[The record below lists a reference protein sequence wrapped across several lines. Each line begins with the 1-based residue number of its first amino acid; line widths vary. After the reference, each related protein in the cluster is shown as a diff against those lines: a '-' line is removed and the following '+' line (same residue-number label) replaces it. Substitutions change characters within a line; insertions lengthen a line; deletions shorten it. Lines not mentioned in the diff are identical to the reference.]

1 MGINCGILGLPN
13 VGKSTLFNALTA
25 AKAHVANYPFC
36 TIDPN
41 IGIVPVPDSRLQKL
55 VEHYQPKKET
65 PATVEFVDIA
75 GLVKGASQG
84 EGLGNKFLSNVREV
98 NALIHVVRCF
108 EDPDVVHVH
117 GEVNPVYDIEIIET
131 ELALAD
137 LETLLKRIDRT
148 EKKKKTGD
156 KAAQR
161 ESEFLLKV
169 KSLIEA
175 GKPVEKT
182 SPEETTWLKE
192 YNLLTTK
199 PVLYVANVSENEIKT
214 GNRWVDQIKE
224 IAKKKNMDYVMVSG
238 AIEAEIA
245 PLAPEEKKEYLAELG
260 LEESG
265 LARLIRKAYQILKLV
280 TFFTAGKDEC
290 RAWTI
295 KKGTMAP
302 QAAGQIHS
310 DIEKGFIRAEVFSYD
325 DLVVCKSEAAIKEK
339 GLLRLE
345 GKEYA
350 VQDGD
355 VVYFRFNV

>member
-25 AKAHVANYPFC
+25 AKAQVANYPFC

-41 IGIVPVPDSRLQKL
+41 VGIVAVPDARLRKL
-55 VEHYQPKKET
+55 SELYQPKKET

-84 EGLGNKFLSNVREV
+84 EGLGNKFLSHVREV
-98 NALIHVVRCF
+98 NALVHVVRCF

-117 GEVNPVYDIEIIET
+117 GEVNPVHDIEIIET

-137 LETLLKRIDRT
+137 LEALLKRIERT

-156 KAAQR
+156 KAAVR
-161 ESEFLLKV
+161 EIEFLHRLKI
-169 KSLIEA
+169 SL
-175 GKPVEKT
+175 EKGESVGET
-182 SPEETTWLKE
+182 SAEEKLWLKE

-199 PVLYVANVSENEIKT
+199 PVLYLANVSEKDIHT
-214 GNRWVDQIKE
+214 GNKWLEQVKE
-224 IAKKKNMDYVMVSG
+224 VAAKKKTDFVVVSG

-245 PLAPEEKKEYLAELG
+245 TLSPDDKKEYLSELG

-265 LARLIRKAYQILKLV
+265 LARLIRKAYQILNLI

-295 KKGTMAP
+295 LKGTRAP

-310 DIEKGFIRAEVFSYD
+310 DIEKGFIRAEVFKFE
-325 DLVVCKSEAAIKEK
+325 DLVVHKTEAAIKEK

-345 GKEYA
+345 GKEYL

>member
-25 AKAHVANYPFC
+25 AKAQVANYPFC

-41 IGIVPVPDSRLQKL
+41 VGIVAVPDPRLQEL
-55 VEHYQPKKET
+55 VDIYHPKKET

-84 EGLGNKFLSNVREV
+84 EGLGNKFLSHVREV
-98 NALIHVVRCF
+98 SALVHVVRCF

-117 GEVNPVYDIEIIET
+117 GEVNPVYDIGIIET

-137 LETLLKRIDRT
+137 LEALLKRIERV

-156 KAAQR
+156 KAAVR
-161 ESEFLLKV
+161 EMEFLLGL
-169 KSLIEA
+169 KSCLEA
-175 GKPVEKT
+175 GNSPGEPAAEEK
-182 SPEETTWLKE
+182 SWLKE

-199 PVLYVANVSENEIKT
+199 PILYVANVSEKDIKT
-214 GNRWVDQIKE
+214 GNRWVEQVRE
-224 IAKKKNMDYVMVSG
+224 VAERKKTDFVVVSG

-245 PLAPEEKKEYLAELG
+245 TLSVEEKKEYLAELG

-265 LARLIRKAYQILKLV
+265 LSRLIRKAYQILNLI

-295 KKGTMAP
+295 LKGTRAP
-302 QAAGQIHS
+302 QAAGEIHS
-310 DIEKGFIRAEVFSYD
+310 DIEKGFIRAEVIKLK
-325 DLVVCKSEAAIKEK
+325 DLVQHRSEAVIKEK

-345 GKEYA
+345 GKEYM

-355 VVYFRFNV
+355 VIYFRFNV

>member
-25 AKAHVANYPFC
+25 AKAQVANYPFC

-41 IGIVPVPDSRLQKL
+41 VGIVPVPDPRLQKL
-55 VEHYQPKKET
+55 IDLYQPKKET

-84 EGLGNKFLSNVREV
+84 EGLGNKFLSNIREV

-117 GEVNPVYDIEIIET
+117 GEVNPLYDIEIIET

-137 LETLLKRIDRT
+137 LETLLKRMDRT

-156 KAAQR
+156 KPAQR
-161 ESEFLLKV
+161 ESEFLLKL
-169 KSLIEA
+169 KNDIET
-175 GKPVEKT
+175 GKPLEKP
-182 SPEETTWLKE
+182 SPEEKVWLKE

-199 PVLYVANVSENEIKT
+199 PVLYVANVSEKEIKT
-214 GNRWVDQIKE
+214 GNQWVDQVKE
-224 IAKKKNMDYVMVSG
+224 VARKKNTDYVMVSG
-238 AIEAEIA
+238 SIEAEIA
-245 PLAPEEKKEYLAELG
+245 SLSPEEKKEYLAELG

-265 LARLIRKAYQILKLV
+265 LARLIRKAYRILDLI
-280 TFFTAGKDEC
+280 TFFTSGKDEC
-290 RAWTI
+290 RAWTV
-295 KKGTMAP
+295 KKGTRAP

-325 DLVVCKSEAAIKEK
+325 DLVACKSETAIKEK

-345 GKEYA
+345 GKEYV

-355 VVYFRFNV
+355 IMYFRFNV

>member
-25 AKAHVANYPFC
+25 AKAQVANYPFC

-41 IGIVPVPDSRLQKL
+41 VGIVAVPDARLQRL
-55 VEHYQPKKET
+55 VELYQPKKESA
-65 PATVEFVDIA
+65 ATVEFVDIA

-84 EGLGNKFLSNVREV
+84 EGLGNKFLSHVREV
-98 NALIHVVRCF
+98 NALVHVVRCF
-108 EDPDVVHVH
+108 ENADVVHVH
-117 GEVNPVYDIEIIET
+117 GEVNPAHDIEIIET

-137 LETLLKRIDRT
+137 LDALLKRMDRT

-156 KAAQR
+156 KAAVR
-161 ESEFLLKV
+161 EMEFLTKLKYH
-169 KSLIEA
+169 LEA
-175 GKPVEKT
+175 GKPL
-182 SPEETTWLKE
+182 EETSTEERFWLKE
-192 YNLLTTK
+192 YNLFTTK
-199 PVLYVANVSENEIKT
+199 PVLYVANVSEKDIQT
-214 GNRWVDQIKE
+214 GNKWVEQVKE
-224 IAKKKNMDYVMVSG
+224 IAARKKTDFVVVSG

-245 PLAPEEKKEYLAELG
+245 MLSREEKKEYLAELG

-265 LARLIRKAYQILKLV
+265 LSRLIRKAYQILNLI

-290 RAWTI
+290 RAWTVLN
-295 KKGTMAP
+295 GTRAP

-310 DIEKGFIRAEVFSYD
+310 DIEKGFIRAEVMKFN
-325 DLVVCKSEAAIKEK
+325 DLNLYKSEAAIKEK

-345 GKEYA
+345 GKEYV

-355 VVYFRFNV
+355 IIYFRFNV

>member
-25 AKAHVANYPFC
+25 AKAQVANYPFC

-41 IGIVPVPDSRLQKL
+41 VGIVPVPDSRLQKL
-55 VEHYQPKKET
+55 VELYQPKKET

-108 EDPDVVHVH
+108 KDPDVVHVH

-175 GKPVEKT
+175 GKPIEET
-182 SPEETTWLKE
+182 SPEEKIWLKE
-192 YNLLTTK
+192 YNLLTAK

-245 PLAPEEKKEYLAELG
+245 SLAPEEKKEYLAELG

-295 KKGTMAP
+295 KKGSRAP

-345 GKEYA
+345 GKEYV

>member
-1 MGINCGILGLPN
+1 M
-13 VGKSTLFNALTA
+13 GKSTLFNALTA
-25 AKAHVANYPFC
+25 AKAQVANYPFC

-41 IGIVPVPDSRLQKL
+41 VGIVSVPDPRLKRL
-55 VEHYQPKKET
+55 VSLYEPKKET

-84 EGLGNKFLSNVREV
+84 EGLGNKFLSHVREV

-108 EDPDVVHVH
+108 EDADVVHVH
-117 GEVNPVYDIEIIET
+117 GQVDPAHDIEIIET

-137 LETLLKRIDRT
+137 LESLLKRIDRT
-148 EKKKKTGD
+148 EKKKKSGD
-156 KAAQR
+156 KAAVR
-161 ESEFLLKV
+161 EIEFLSKI
-169 KSLIEA
+169 KSHLEA
-175 GKPVEKT
+175 GNPLKQYSAEEKI
-182 SPEETTWLKE
+182 WVKE
-192 YNLLTTK
+192 YNLLTSK
-199 PVLYVANVSENEIKT
+199 PVLFVANVSEKDIKT
-214 GNRWVDQIKE
+214 GNKWVDQVRK
-224 IAKKKNMDYVMVSG
+224 IAEERKTDFVVVSG

-245 PLAPEEKKEYLAELG
+245 PLSQDEKVEYLAELG

-265 LARLIRKAYQILKLV
+265 LSRLIRKAYHILDLI

-295 KKGTMAP
+295 LKGTRAP

-310 DIEKGFIRAEVFSYD
+310 DIEKGFIRAEVMKFD
-325 DLVVCKSEAAIKEK
+325 DLMQYKTEAAVKDK

-345 GKEYA
+345 GKEYV

-355 VVYFRFNV
+355 IIYFRFNV

>member
-25 AKAHVANYPFC
+25 AKAQVANYPFC

-41 IGIVPVPDSRLQKL
+41 VGIVAVPDTRLQKL
-55 VEHYQPKKET
+55 SELYRPKKET

-84 EGLGNKFLSNVREV
+84 EGLGNKFLSHVREV
-98 NALIHVVRCF
+98 NALVHVVRCF

-117 GEVNPVYDIEIIET
+117 GEVNPIHDIEIIET

-137 LETLLKRIDRT
+137 LEALLKRIDRA

-156 KAAQR
+156 KSAVR
-161 ESEFLLKV
+161 EMEFLQRLKGI
-169 KSLIEA
+169 LEA
-175 GKPVEKT
+175 GERMPDLSAEEKV
-182 SPEETTWLKE
+182 WLRE
-192 YNLLTTK
+192 YNLLTAK
-199 PVLYVANVSENEIKT
+199 PVLYLANVSEKDIRT
-214 GNRWVDQIKE
+214 GNRWLEQVKE
-224 IAKKKNMDYVMVSG
+224 IAAKKKTDFVVVSG

-245 PLAPEEKKEYLAELG
+245 TLTLEEKKEYLAELG

-265 LARLIRKAYQILKLV
+265 LARLIRKAYHILSLI

-295 KKGTMAP
+295 LNGTRAP

-310 DIEKGFIRAEVFSYD
+310 DIEKGFIRAEVFRYE
-325 DLVVCKSEAAIKEK
+325 DLILNKTEAAIKEK

-345 GKEYA
+345 GKEYI

-355 VVYFRFNV
+355 VIYFRFNV